1 MVKEYL
7 TEYNGQ
13 FNCVKYTLSSG
24 NEVVLSEN
32 EEEELL
38 KAISK
43 EKSFDYKLKI
53 SLLEEELKALRNLAV
68 SVHHLSNLGG
78 YYVNDRADKT
88 NQSLFE

>member
-1 MVKEYL
+1 MIKEYL
-7 TEYNGQ
+7 TEHNGQ

-24 NEVVLSEN
+24 NEIVLSET

-38 KAISK
+38 RTISK

-53 SLLEEELKALRNLAV
+53 SLLEEELKSLRNLAI

-78 YYVNDRADKT
+78 YYVSDRADKT